1 VQLTLL
7 TQYVCVF
14 LARRLWSFIDP
25 SQNGVVDVAEFSEF
39 MRSRRIGTQ
48 RRNNKEASSG
58 STQKAQA
65 AGKKAAT
72 GEEMDGAGVV
82 DEDIIPDGKLPARFL
97 DEIETE
103 IEIQDECKDHEGPW
117 N

>member
-1 VQLTLL
+1 MQLTLL

-48 RRNNKEASSG
+48 RRNNKEAGSG
-58 STQKAQA
+58 STQKAQ
-65 AGKKAAT
+65 
-72 GEEMDGAGVV
+72 VV

-103 IEIQDECKDHEGPW
+103 IEIQDECKDHDGPW